1 MSARPLEPEDR
12 QFGLESTQERLARL
26 EERVSVLK
34 SDLTEI
40 KATVW
45 DIHAIILQGKGAK
58 WAIIGIVSVISS
70 FLGSYA
76 HKLISLFNR

>member
-1 MSARPLEPEDR
+1 MSARHLDPRERE
-12 QFGLESTQERLARL
+12 FGMETTEERLARL

-70 FLGSYA
+70 FFGSYA